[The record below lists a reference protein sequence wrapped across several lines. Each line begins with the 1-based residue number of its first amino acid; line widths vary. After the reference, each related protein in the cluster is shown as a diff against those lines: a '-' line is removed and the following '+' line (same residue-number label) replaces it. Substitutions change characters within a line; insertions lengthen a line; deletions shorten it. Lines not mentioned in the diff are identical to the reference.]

1 MKVFFWGTRGS
12 LPASFRAIDCREKVF
27 KILEAARGEDLP
39 DGEAINNFI
48 DTKLPFSVAGTY
60 GTNTSC
66 IEIRNDLPTDE
77 YLLCD
82 AGSGIRDFAHQHMI
96 SGRGQKPATFHILMT
111 HLHWDH
117 ICGFPFFVPA
127 YIPGNRV
134 IFHGYHEEIPDAIK
148 HQMDTPCFPVP
159 FKFMGADIEFDIM
172 PPCQPLQL
180 CGFDITS
187 LEQNHPGKSY
197 GFRFAKDDKCIVHS
211 TDSEHKE
218 DAYDEDYRFLK
229 FFHEADL
236 VIFDAQ
242 YSLAEATFTKADW
255 GHSSNV
261 LGVELAA
268 RSDVKHL
275 CMFHNEPTAT
285 DTELEEFLLNTR
297 MYSEIYHSE
306 HQKDPGAGR
315 FPQKV
320 SLAYDGLEIE
330 V

>member
-1 MKVFFWGTRGS
+1 MKVIFWGTRGS
-12 LPASFRAIDCREKVF
+12 LPASVGAKDCREKTF
-27 KILEAARGEDLP
+27 KILEASRGHDL
-39 DGEAINNFI
+39 DDSEKINEFI
-48 DTKLPFSVAGTY
+48 DTTLPFSVAGTY

-66 IEIRNDLPTDE
+66 LEISNGPPGDE
-77 YLLCD
+77 YILCD
-82 AGSGIRDFAHQHMI
+82 AGSGIRDFAHEYMT
-96 SGRGQKPATFHILMT
+96 SGRGKNPATFHILMT

-159 FKFMGADIEFDIM
+159 FKYMGADIEFNIM

-180 CGFDITS
+180 GGFDITS
-187 LEQNHPGKSY
+187 IEQNHPGKSY
-197 GFRFAKDDKCIVHS
+197 GYRFARDDKFIIHS

-268 RSDVKHL
+268 RSKVKHL

-285 DTELEEFLLNTR
+285 DAELEEFLFNTR
-297 MYSEIYHSE
+297 MYSEIYHNE
-306 HQKDPGAGR
+306 HQKNPDTAKY
-315 FPQKV
+315 PQQV